1 MVTASSKRLSLEAFL
16 ALPDRDNHELID
28 GNAVPKMSPK
38 RFHAGL
44 QKSFIKLM
52 DDWAIARG
60 HFYPEWAVLLERD
73 GEPWVPVPDLT
84 YVSFERLSA
93 NWLEDEPCPVPPDLA
108 IEIISPNQSFGMMAA
123 KAADYIAAGVS
134 QVWVVDSQ
142 ARTITVFVPSAVPV
156 TYRGEALV
164 ADQSQGAIARDGLAG
179 LDLVVEAVFGG
190 AGL

>member
-1 MVTASSKRLSLEAFL
+1 MVATSPNRLSLEAFL

-93 NWLEDEPCPVPPDLA
+93 DWLEDEPCPVPPDLA

-123 KAADYIAAGVS
+123 KAADYIAAGVAR
-134 QVWVVDSQ
+134 VWVVDSQ
-142 ARTITVFVPSAVPV
+142 ARTITVFIPSAVPV
-156 TYRGEALV
+156 TYWGEALV
-164 ADQSQGAIARDGLAG
+164 AEPQGAIANDGLTG
-179 LDLVVEAVFGG
+179 LDLVVEAVFSG

>member
-1 MVTASSKRLSLEAFL
+1 MVATSPNRLSLEAFL

-93 NWLEDEPCPVPPDLA
+93 DWLEDEPCPVPPDLA

-123 KAADYIAAGVS
+123 KAADYIAAGVAR
-134 QVWVVDSQ
+134 VWVVDSQ
-142 ARTITVFVPSAVPV
+142 ARMITAFIPSAVPV
-156 TYRGEALV
+156 TYWGEALV
-164 ADQSQGAIARDGLAG
+164 ADPQGAIASDGLAG
-179 LDLVVEAVFGG
+179 LDLVVEAVFSG